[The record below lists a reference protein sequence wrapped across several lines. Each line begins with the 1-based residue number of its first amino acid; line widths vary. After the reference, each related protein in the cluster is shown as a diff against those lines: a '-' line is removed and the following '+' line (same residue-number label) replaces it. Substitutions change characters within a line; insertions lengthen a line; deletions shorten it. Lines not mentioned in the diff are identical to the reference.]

1 MSRWID
7 FDFVKS
13 KKRFD
18 KGKMKFIVWM
28 QDIYHA
34 PSLDLVR
41 CGECKWAD
49 NCSQNVAIRESY
61 QMYEKLN
68 FCSYGERK
76 DNESD

>member
-1 MSRWID
+1 MSKWID

-41 CGECKWAD
+41 CAECKKND
-49 NCSQNVAIRESY
+49 TRNCPFYSGGWIHSDDD
-61 QMYEKLN
+61 
-68 FCSYGERK
+68 FCSYGVRK
-76 DNESD
+76 ESK